1 MFVTFEGIDGSGKSS
16 LSEAAENN
24 IVPRLGR
31 ERVIR
36 THEPGGW
43 EKGQGLRSLILS
55 GSSESTWT
63 EVLLFLADRC
73 EHVHRVIGPAILSG
87 KVILCER
94 FTDSTVAYQSYGRGF
109 PKDIIEVFSQRAGFP
124 VPDITFWI
132 DLPVGTALKRI
143 RGRGTAPDRFEKDP
157 GLLERIALGY
167 RTIHESE
174 PERVFRIDGNLSPE
188 VISSEVSS
196 VILDRLEAWQDRGEK

>member
-16 LSEAAENN
+16 LSEATGVAVASVLGGEN
-24 IVPRLGR
+24 IV
-31 ERVIR
+31 R

-43 EKGQGLRSLILS
+43 DGGETLRSLILS
-55 GSSESTWT
+55 GSSENTWT
-63 EVLLFLADRC
+63 ELLLFLADRC
-73 EHVHRVIGPAILSG
+73 EHVHRVIRPAILSG

-94 FTDSTVAYQSYGRGF
+94 FTDSTVAYQSFGRGF
-109 PKDIIEVFSQRAGFP
+109 PRDIIETFSQRAGFP

-132 DLPVGTALKRI
+132 DLPVETALKRI
-143 RGRGTAPDRFEKDP
+143 IDRGKNPDRFERDP
-157 GLLERIALGY
+157 GLLERIASGY

-174 PERVFRIDGNLSPE
+174 PERVVRIDGNLPPG

-196 VILDRLEAWQDRGEK
+196 VILDRLEARHTRVVK